1 MDALLIWASAL
12 LLAAV
17 FAHASYGKISAS
29 DEFAGVVHN
38 FQVLPRSL
46 NRLFAATL
54 PFIEMLVALALLV
67 PQTRSIGALAACVLL
82 GVFAVAIA
90 INLRRG
96 RTHIDCGCFRANVA
110 QPISI
115 WMVVRNLILMAIAMV
130 AVLGA
135 PATDMDVSR
144 WLIAGVSAVTLFML
158 YLAITM
164 VTAPLPPTY
173 EENFYSSRTGA

>member
-1 MDALLIWASAL
+1 MDALFIWASAL

-17 FAHASYGKISAS
+17 FAHAAYGKMSAW

-38 FQVLPRSL
+38 FQLLPRGL

-54 PFIEMLVALALLV
+54 PIVEVLVALALLI
-67 PQTRSIGALAACVLL
+67 PQTRIIGALASLVLL
-82 GVFAVAIA
+82 ALFAAAIA
-90 INLRRG
+90 INLGRG

-115 WMVVRNLILMAIAMV
+115 WMVVRNLTLMAIALV
-130 AVLGA
+130 AVLGT
-135 PATDMDVSR
+135 PATDMDASR
-144 WLIAGVSAVTLFML
+144 WIIAGVSALTLFLL
-158 YLAITM
+158 YLATTM

>member
-17 FAHASYGKISAS
+17 FAYAAYGKLSAW

-38 FQVLPRSL
+38 FQLLPRWL
-46 NRLFAATL
+46 NRPFAATL
-54 PFIEMLVALALLV
+54 PFVEGLVALALLV
-67 PQTRSIGALAACVLL
+67 PQTRVGGSLAAFVLL
-82 GVFAVAIA
+82 ALFVAAIA

-115 WMVVRNLILMAIAMV
+115 WMVVRNLTLMAIALV
-130 AVLGA
+130 AVLGT
-135 PATDMDVSR
+135 PATDMDASR
-144 WLIAGVSAVTLFML
+144 WVIAGVSALTLFLL
-158 YLAITM
+158 YLATTM

-173 EENFYSSRTGA
+173 EDNFYASRTGA